1 MPAEAW
7 DAAGNTHPP
16 ESLGQHFHLNEQ
28 LLGHIRGLES
38 QGFLPVELTQSSASK
53 EGSLT

>member
-1 MPAEAW
+1 
-7 DAAGNTHPP
+7 
-16 ESLGQHFHLNEQ
+16 LNEQ